1 VDFELTDD
9 QVALRDG
16 IRSFL
21 TGRAPLE
28 SLHPLELAGG
38 AVDRTL
44 WAELAGMG
52 VFSLRNDGFGTA
64 DAVLAFAELGRA
76 LTPGPLVATHLAA
89 SLPGDLGTGAADG
102 TRIVGLVEET
112 EPVTVVEH
120 LGSLDD
126 LLVLS
131 STGIVRVDPTAVQAI
146 AAERSLD
153 ALTPVSV
160 VTGGLP
166 NGEAVADAMTAADW
180 RLDGMILTAAL
191 QLGIC
196 EATVELGSR
205 YALERRQFDRPIGQF
220 QAVKHMLADMLTRTE
235 VARAAVY
242 AAGVTRDG
250 KGDGTALAS
259 AAGAAKILAGDG
271 ALFCAKT
278 CIQVHGGMGF
288 TWEVDAQRYW
298 KRACVLDTNYGN
310 GDLHAEAYATTI

>member
-28 SLHPLELAGG
+28 SLHPLELNGG
-38 AVDRTL
+38 AIDRTL
-44 WAELAGMG
+44 WSELAGMG

-64 DAVLAFAELGRA
+64 DAVLAFAELGRS
-76 LTPGPLVATHLAA
+76 LTPGPLVAAHLAA
-89 SLPGDLGTGAADG
+89 SLPGALGAGAADG
-102 TRIVGLVEET
+102 SRIVGLVEET

-120 LGSLDD
+120 LASLDD

-131 STGIVRVDPTAVQAI
+131 DDGITRVDPAAVVAQAT
-146 AAERSLD
+146 ERPLD
-153 ALTPVSV
+153 ALTPVSI
-160 VTGGLP
+160 VTVALPGG
-166 NGEAVADAMTAADW
+166 EVVADATTAAEW
-180 RLDGMILTAAL
+180 RTDGMILTAAL

-196 EATVELGSR
+196 EASVELGSR

-220 QAVKHMLADMLTRTE
+220 QAVKHLLADMLTRTE

-250 KGDGTALAS
+250 KGDGSPLAS

-298 KRACVLDTNYGN
+298 KRACVLDTHFGN
-310 GDLHAEAYATTI
+310 GDHHAEAYATTI

>member
-1 VDFELTDD
+1 MDFELTDD

-21 TGRAPLE
+21 DGRAPLE

-38 AVDRTL
+38 AIDRSL

-89 SLPGDLGTGAADG
+89 SLPGALGTGAADG
-102 TRIVGLVEET
+102 SRVVGIVAET

-120 LGSLDD
+120 LDSLDD

-131 STGIVRVDPTAVQAI
+131 TTGIARIEPKDVAATL
-146 AAERSLD
+146 AERSLD
-153 ALTPVSV
+153 ALTPVSI
-160 VTGGLP
+160 VTADLP
-166 NGEAVADAMTAADW
+166 PGEVVADAAAAAGW
-180 RLDGMILTAAL
+180 VTDGMILTAAL

-220 QAVKHMLADMLTRTE
+220 QAVKHLLADMLTRTE

-250 KGDGTALAS
+250 RGDGSSTAS
-259 AAGAAKILAGDG
+259 TAAAAKILAGDG

-298 KRACVLDTNYGN
+298 KRACVLDTHFGN
-310 GDLHAEAYATTI
+310 GDQHAEAYATTI